1 MPPGLLLVVILRV
14 SVLLAVLTAAHGDRL
29 REALYGAVCLV
40 VYVAVVLVFPTCRC
54 RACWGRMAVLKGQ
67 RMVPCK
73 RCHMTGR
80 TKRFG
85 AALVHR
91 VFWRVAGN
99 ALMDRRKANLADV
112 RKQRREM
119 GAEQ

>member
-1 MPPGLLLVVILRV
+1 MVILRA

-29 REALYGAVCLV
+29 REVLYGALCLV
-40 VYVAVVLVFPTCRC
+40 AYVVLALVFPTCRC
-54 RACWGRMAVLKGQ
+54 RACWGRMAVLKGN

-85 AALVHR
+85 ATAVHR
-91 VFWRVAGN
+91 VLWRTVA
-99 ALMDRRKANLADV
+99 APLMNRRKEALADL
-112 RKQRREM
+112 RKQRREA
-119 GAEQ
+119 GAE